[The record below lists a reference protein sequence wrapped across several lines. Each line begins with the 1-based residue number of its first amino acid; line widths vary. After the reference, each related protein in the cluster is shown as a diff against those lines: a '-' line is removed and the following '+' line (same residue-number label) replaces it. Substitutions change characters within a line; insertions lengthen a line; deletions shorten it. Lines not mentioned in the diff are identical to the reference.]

1 MIVTPLPSAAPG
13 RSSACAQSGL
23 RRLSPEMHA
32 ARDRADRFR
41 GVAAGTA
48 KPLLYLS
55 AFQGAIP
62 YLNLPPKAGDLIA
75 WLVKKTMPHD
85 WEEGSR
91 PIAWPSAR
99 EQQEYLQLSAARVK
113 ALNRMLYDAGIFV
126 MRDDPQGKRWGR
138 RRPDKR
144 IIEAYGFDLSPL
156 AQRVDEFIRL
166 AATARQEREVA
177 KALRKRKTVARR
189 AIRQAGETLADLGQ
203 VPEGWYALAM
213 ETARLSGWPGDS
225 SSELISIVDTL
236 EAYRVQVEAWVKEA
250 AHCSQ
255 SIPDGLKNEPHT
267 TDTNLTSNL
276 IDTVIAIQQS
286 KAPSCPPHPPRSR
299 PSSESAAGI
308 TAPELLDLAP
318 RLRSYLQ
325 PGVDQTWRTL
335 VAAATW
341 LAGELKISRAAWDE
355 ACRCVGQERAT
366 VMVALVSAKEECD
379 FTKSPAAYFG
389 GMLRKAQGHGSLNLG
404 GSIWALRNRLWRTTQ
419 TGRRDNDGGE
429 AFISGQSL

>member
-1 MIVTPLPSAAPG
+1 MIVTPTPSAAPG
-13 RSSACAQSGL
+13 RSSARAPSGL

-32 ARDRADRFR
+32 ARDRADTFR

-62 YLNLPPKAGDLIA
+62 YLNLPPKAGDLTA

-113 ALNRMLYDAGIFV
+113 ALNRVLYDAGIFI
-126 MRDDPQGKRWGR
+126 MRDDSQGKRWGR
-138 RRPDKR
+138 RGPDRR

-177 KALRKRKTVARR
+177 KGLRRRKTVARR

-213 ETARLSGWPGDS
+213 ETTRLSGLAGDS
-225 SSELISIVDTL
+225 SSELTSIVDTL

-250 AHCSQ
+250 AERSQ
-255 SIPDGLKNEPHT
+255 SIPDGLKNEPHA
-267 TDTNLTSNL
+267 TDTNIASNL

-286 KAPSCPPHPPRSR
+286 KAPPCPPHPPSSP
-299 PSSESAAGI
+299 PSSESAASI

-335 VAAATW
+335 VPAAAW

-366 VMVALVSAKEECD
+366 VMVALVSAKEEYD

-419 TGRRDNDGGE
+419 PATR
-429 AFISGQSL
+429 